1 MFKHEVAKLPFVIRY
16 VPNQYKTQEMCDKA
30 IPENGGMFEPVAKIH
45 PTRLYKYQQICD
57 EAVDNYSHALQF
69 VSNCYMIQNM
79 CDKAVNTYHSK
90 VQFITDCYKNQEICG
105 KAFKKCFFAFT
116 YIPD

>member
-1 MFKHEVAKLPFVIRY
+1 
-16 VPNQYKTQEMCDKA
+16 
-30 IPENGGMFEPVAKIH
+30 
-45 PTRLYKYQQICD
+45 
-57 EAVDNYSHALQF
+57 
-69 VSNCYMIQNM
+69 M